1 MLATHPVRDSA
12 LIDVKGFSGLEL
24 TAKVINQAL
33 ECGIHQT
40 PSYANAHR
48 IGHEQTHLQEY
59 ERAHNNQDMELKDRI
74 KLARKQAGLSQKGAA
89 EKASVDQATISNL
102 ERGKHLGSTHLLK
115 IADALGV
122 SYRWLSEGVGEMQ
135 EGTRDNLGEYH
146 VNVAPAAQPLR
157 YFSYPVVSEVNAGLF
172 ADCVVPYPAG
182 MEERHETTDY
192 KAQGQAFW
200 LEVTGDSMTAP
211 TGVRPSIP
219 EGTLVLV
226 DTGKE
231 ALPGNL
237 VVAQLDES
245 NQATF
250 KKLVVDGGQKYL
262 KPLNPAYPLI
272 PINGNCRIIGVAV
285 KAQMNL

>member
-1 MLATHPVRDSA
+1 MQR
-12 LIDVKGFSGLEL
+12 
-24 TAKVINQAL
+24 
-33 ECGIHQT
+33 
-40 PSYANAHR
+40 
-48 IGHEQTHLQEY
+48 Y
-59 ERAHNNQDMELKDRI
+59 ERAHNNQRMELKDRI
-74 KLARKQAGLSQKGAA
+74 KLARKRAGLSQAQAA
-89 EKASVDQATISNL
+89 VKANVDQATISNL
-102 ERGKHLGSTHLLK
+102 ERGKHHGSTHLLK
-115 IADALGV
+115 IADALAV
-122 SYRWLSEGVGEMQ
+122 SYRWLSEGVGDMQ
-135 EGTRDNLGEYH
+135 DGANDNRGDYH
-146 VNVAPAAQPLR
+146 VNTATTAQPLQ

-192 KAQGQAFW
+192 KARGQAFW

-211 TGVRPSIP
+211 AGVRPSIP

-226 DTGKE
+226 DTGIE
-231 ALPGNL
+231 ATQGKL

-250 KKLVVDGGQKYL
+250 KKLVIDGGQKYL

>member
-1 MLATHPVRDSA
+1 MLATHPVRDSTLVNA
-12 LIDVKGFSGLEL
+12 KRVSGLQL
-24 TAKVINQAL
+24 TTEMINQTL
-33 ECGIHQT
+33 KCGIHRA

-48 IGHEQTHLQEY
+48 IDHEQTHLQGY
-59 ERAHNNQDMELKDRI
+59 ERSHNNLLMELKDRI
-74 KLARKQAGLSQKGAA
+74 KLARKQARLSQKGAA
-89 EKASVDQATISNL
+89 DKARVDQATISNL

-135 EGTRDNLGEYH
+135 EGINNDSGALH
-146 VNVAPAAQPLR
+146 VNTAPAAQPLR

-231 ALPGNL
+231 AVPGNL